1 MAVTSAQ
8 VQELYVGLLGRAADK
23 AGLDYWVGE
32 LNKAGTTLSLE
43 NVRAN
48 FVNEQAEYKATFG
61 SLTRAET
68 VTQVYSNLFGR
79 APDAAGLT
87 YWSTGAGASVNV
99 DQLVVAF
106 ISAASTSD
114 KQALTNKVVVSEV
127 YSSTVGANFVK
138 ADAAAIVSGVNSN
151 AATVSTALNKLTDG
165 SLSGVA
171 VPTGVAQLQAQAA
184 AVKAQD
190 DFKAA
195 KAADLVKLNA
205 DLITFAKSVNAADT
219 TVEKVVLLPADTAK
233 QQYDKLDTGVTTTG
247 LAQELADARLLATK
261 IVDSTATSSKTTA
274 QLELDAAAAT
284 KALTDKRAELTL
296 AENGYAAK
304 ATAYEGAFKAAAAV
318 KAPAAQA
325 VTDAKLVLTTATQ
338 VATADAKAA
347 LVAALKATGVD
358 TLQAVAFTDA
368 TTAGNAVNAVYTQL
382 ATGTA
387 QVKAQID
394 AALQNFGSYSSVKA
408 LAVQQADYTAK
419 QGALTAAETA
429 LTTVSDTTANN
440 TLETDYLALVQP
452 AAAAAK
458 AVEASKAVDAL
469 ASQFKAITDSN
480 AALTATA
487 VKAGTDLG
495 NIKNLVEVGVAT
507 SPFDADQLNTA
518 ANTGG
523 VNDLFHF
530 GSTGVTGAKDFVIN
544 NAGSVG
550 VKGAD
555 SIYLGEGFVKG
566 SATISA
572 TNKIVG
578 GNDGAKEV
586 FFFQKG
592 NDTYVIAEA
601 KSFGSSTVTDAY
613 LAATGDEVATI
624 VLTGVGIEQV
634 SFANGVVSIA

>member
-48 FVNEQAEYKATFG
+48 FVNEQAEYKAIYG
-61 SLTRAET
+61 DLSRADT

-138 ADAAAIVSGVNSN
+138 ADAATIVSGVNSN
-151 AATVSTALNKLTDG
+151 ATTVSTALNKLTDG

-171 VPTGVAQLQAQAA
+171 VPVGVAQIQAQAA
-184 AVKAQD
+184 ALKAQS
-190 DFKAA
+190 DFQTSKVAE
-195 KAADLVKLNA
+195 LIKLNA
-205 DLITFAKSVNAADT
+205 DLVAFAKPIDT
-219 TVEKVVLLPADTAK
+219 DPAVPNVEKVTLLATDTAK
-233 QQYDKLDTGVTTTG
+233 EQFGKLMDSAG
-247 LAQELADARLLATK
+247 LAQEFTDARTLLGGAT
-261 IVDSTATSSKTTA
+261 KTTA
-274 QLELDAAAAT
+274 QLQLDAAAAA
-284 KALTDKRAELTL
+284 KNLTDARAELSL
-296 AENGYAAK
+296 ADAGYAAK
-304 ATAYEGAFKAAAAV
+304 ATAYENAYKAFAAV
-318 KAPAAQA
+318 KDVVPATAA
-325 VTDAKLVLTTATQ
+325 SALAVLTTATF
-338 VATADAKAA
+338 VADSSAKTA
-347 LVAALKATGVD
+347 LVNALKATAITAPAD
-358 TLQAVAFTDA
+358 LTAVAFDSEI
-368 TTAGNAVNAVYTQL
+368 NAKSAIDAVYAVLKDSST
-382 ATGTA
+382 TA

-394 AALQNFGSYSSVKA
+394 SALQSFSSYSTVKA
-408 LAVQQADYTAK
+408 LAAQAADYAAK
-419 QGALTAAETA
+419 DDAQQKAEAAFKAVAGADSAETKFVDSVKS
-429 LTTVSDTTANN
+429 TV
-440 TLETDYLALVQP
+440 ELAT
-452 AAAAAK
+452 K
-458 AVEASKAVDAL
+458 VEASKTLDAL
-469 ASQFKAITDSN
+469 AAQFKAITDGNTAVN
-480 AALTATA
+480 AAVT
-487 VKAGTDLG
+487 KAGTDLG
-495 NIKNLVEVGVAT
+495 SVKNLVEVTTILNAA
-507 SPFDADQLNTA
+507 FDADTVVATTGFTGN
-518 ANTGG
+518 GG

-530 GSTGVTGAKDFVIN
+530 GATGVAGNKDFIID

-550 VKGAD
+550 VKGVD
-555 SIYLGEGFVKG
+555 SIYLGEGYVKG
-566 SATISA
+566 TATVNA
-572 TNKIVG
+572 TDKIVG

-601 KSFGSSTVTDAY
+601 KSFGSSTVANAY
-613 LAATGDEVATI
+613 TAAAGDDVATI

>member
-87 YWSTGAGASVNV
+87 YWSTGAGASVNI

-138 ADAAAIVSGVNSN
+138 ADAAAVVVGINSN
-151 AATVSTALNKLTDG
+151 PATVSAALNKLTDG
-165 SLSGVA
+165 SLSGIA
-171 VPTGVAQLQAQAA
+171 VPAGVAQIQAQAA
-184 AVKAQD
+184 ALKAQS
-190 DFKAA
+190 DFQTS

-205 DLITFAKSVNAADT
+205 DLVAFAKPIGTGVD
-219 TVEKVVLLPADTAK
+219 KVSLGATDTAK
-233 QQYDKLDTGVTTTG
+233 EQFAKLMDGATG
-247 LAQELADARLLATK
+247 LVQEFADARTLLGGAT
-261 IVDSTATSSKTTA
+261 KTTA
-274 QLELDAAAAT
+274 QLQLDAAAAA
-284 KALTDKRAELTL
+284 KNLTDARAELSL
-296 AENGYAAK
+296 ADAGYAAK
-304 ATAYEGAFKAAAAV
+304 ATAYENAYKAFATV
-318 KAPAAQA
+318 KDVVPATATSA
-325 VTDAKLVLTTATQ
+325 LAVLTTATF
-338 VATADAKAA
+338 VADPSAKTA
-347 LVAALKATGVD
+347 LVNALKATAITVPSD
-358 TLQAVAFTDA
+358 LTAVAFDTD
-368 TTAGNAVNAVYTQL
+368 VNAKSAIDAVYAVLKDAST
-382 ATGTA
+382 TA

-394 AALQNFGSYSSVKA
+394 TALQSFSSYSTVKA
-408 LAVQQADYTAK
+408 LAAQSADY
-419 QGALTAAETA
+419 
-429 LTTVSDTTANN
+429 
-440 TLETDYLALVQP
+440 
-452 AAAAAK
+452 AAK
-458 AVEASKAVDAL
+458 NDAQQKAEAAFKAVAGADSSETKFVDSVKSTVELATKVEASKALDAL
-469 ASQFKAITDSN
+469 AAQFKAITDGN
-480 AALTATA
+480 AAVNAA
-487 VKAGTDLG
+487 VTKAGTDLG
-495 NIKNLVEVGVAT
+495 SVKNLVEVT
-507 SPFDADQLNTA
+507 TTTNQSFDADTVVATTGFTGN
-518 ANTGG
+518 GG

-530 GSTGVTGAKDFVIN
+530 GATGVAGNKDFIID

-550 VKGAD
+550 VKGVD
-555 SIYLGEGFVKG
+555 SIYLGEGYVKG
-566 SATISA
+566 TATVNA

-601 KSFGSSTVTDAY
+601 KSFGSSTVAHAY
-613 LAATGDEVATI
+613 TTAAGDDVATI

>member
-138 ADAAAIVSGVNSN
+138 ADAATIVSGVNSN
-151 AATVSTALNKLTDG
+151 AATVSTALGKLSDG

-171 VPTGVAQLQAQAA
+171 VPAGVTQLQAQAA
-184 AVKAQD
+184 AVKAQA
-190 DFKAA
+190 DFQASKVAELNKLSADLVTAA
-195 KAADLVKLNA
+195 KAINPADL
-205 DLITFAKSVNAADT
+205 TVN
-219 TVEKVVLLPADTAK
+219 KVATASTDTAQK
-233 QQYDKLDTGVTTTG
+233 QYTDLATG
-247 LAQELADARLLATK
+247 LSTELTEARAL
-261 IVDSTATSSKTTA
+261 VGGKTTA
-274 QLELDAAAAT
+274 QLEVDAAVAAKT
-284 KALTDKRAELTL
+284 LTDARTALTL

-304 ATAYEGAFKAAAAV
+304 ASAYEAAYKAAAAV
-318 KAPAAQA
+318 KAPTADS
-325 VTDAKLVLTTATQ
+325 VTAATQ
-338 VATADAKAA
+338 VLGTATAVATAEAKDA
-347 LVAALKATGVD
+347 LVKALNATGVLTVTATSFD
-358 TLQAVAFTDA
+358 TTNAAATIKTVYDELAKA
-368 TTAGNAVNAVYTQL
+368 TT
-382 ATGTA
+382 TA
-387 QVKAQID
+387 QVKSQID
-394 AALQNFGSYSSVKA
+394 AALQSFSSYSTVKG
-408 LAVQQADYTAK
+408 LAAQQADFNAKAAAVTSAQTALEAV
-419 QGALTAAETA
+419 GTADAAEATFIGA
-429 LTTVSDTTANN
+429 VKPAAD
-440 TLETDYLALVQP
+440 
-452 AAAAAK
+452 AAAA
-458 AVEASKAVDAL
+458 VEGSKALDAL
-469 ASQFKAITDSN
+469 ATQIKAITDSN
-480 AALTATA
+480 AALTASVT
-487 VKAGTDLG
+487 KAGTDLAAL
-495 NIKNLVEVGVAT
+495 KNLVEVTAGAA
-507 SPFDADQLNTA
+507 FDADA
-518 ANTGG
+518 VGG
-523 VNDLFHF
+523 TNDLFYF
-530 GSTGVTGAKDFVIN
+530 GTTGTVGLTGAKDATIN
-544 NAGSVG
+544 NAGSVT
-550 VKGAD
+550 VKGVD

-566 SATISA
+566 TATVNA
-572 TNKIVG
+572 AGKIAG

-601 KSFGSSTVTDAY
+601 KTFGSSTVVDYSVAS
-613 LAATGDEVATI
+613 ATDEVATI
-624 VLTGVGIEQV
+624 VLTGVGIENV
-634 SFANGVVSIA
+634 SFANGVVTIV